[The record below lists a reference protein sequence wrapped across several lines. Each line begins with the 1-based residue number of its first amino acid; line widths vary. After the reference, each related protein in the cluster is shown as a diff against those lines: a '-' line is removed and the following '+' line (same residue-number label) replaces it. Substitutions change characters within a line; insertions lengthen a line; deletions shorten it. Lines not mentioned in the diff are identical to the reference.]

1 MDISNPRRILAVS
14 LTDSEPHLSKFVKGA
29 AQKLSTAPGD
39 SRHRH
44 RPWRHLTGNAPESSS
59 TTLAGTTHDLD
70 LKTAYYTATVPIWLD
85 LISEPSDWSESFLAP
100 EAKEV
105 LDVLGGV
112 VIVFPLPS
120 KAGSDEARA
129 AKDLIQH
136 VGKVVKEGLG
146 GWSWE
151 GVGLCLGFG
160 EIDDVDEW
168 DECAAES
175 GLEFV
180 QVRAKSSDARNEFGE
195 KTGIPRAR
203 EALEANDWAQ
213 IDGDL
218 GSDFGDFETSLGG
231 GDDDT
236 DVPDSSNT
244 KDADLDPESLDFGF
258 DKADF
263 EGLKRAI
270 WNAGQDDQ
278 ESFMNGEQSKST
290 AGAEGAGDDVKL
302 DDDEIQKLEG
312 MMRKLQAVRDMS
324 AGLPEEQRKR
334 MASKAVNEVMK
345 DL

>member
-1 MDISNPRRILAVS
+1 MLIPSPD
-14 LTDSEPHLSKFVKGA
+14 
-29 AQKLSTAPGD
+29 
-39 SRHRH
+39 
-44 RPWRHLTGNAPESSS
+44 LTGTAPESAP
-59 TTLAGTTHDLD
+59 TTLAGTTHDLE

-85 LISEPSDWSESFLAP
+85 LISDPSEWSASFLSP

-105 LDVLGGV
+105 LNVLGGV

-120 KAGSDEARA
+120 KTDSDEALA

-136 VGKVVKEGLG
+136 VGKVVKDGLG

-151 GVGLCLGFG
+151 GVGLCLGVG

-168 DECAAES
+168 DGIAAES

-180 QVRAKSSDARNEFGE
+180 QVRAKVSETRNEFGGMFCPEAPLCVLVLQENLTSMAE
-195 KTGIPRAR
+195 KSGIPRAR

-213 IDGDL
+213 LDGDI
-218 GSDFGDFETSLGG
+218 GSDFGDFETSLDNEEEGG
-231 GDDDT
+231 ANDT
-236 DVPDSSNT
+236 
-244 KDADLDPESLDFGF
+244 ALDPESLDFGF

-270 WNAGQDDQ
+270 FEQGQHDD
-278 ESFMNGEQSKST
+278 EDFMNSGLNRQTTEPQQE
-290 AGAEGAGDDVKL
+290 ADGDGNL
-302 DDDEIQKLEG
+302 DDGEIQKLEG

-334 MASKAVNEVMK
+334 MAAKAVNEVMK

>member
-14 LTDSEPHLSKFVKGA
+14 LTDSEPHLSKFVK
-29 AQKLSTAPGD
+29 D
-39 SRHRH
+39 
-44 RPWRHLTGNAPESSS
+44 LTGNAPESSS

-112 VIVFPLPS
+112 VIVFPLPG
-120 KAGSDEARA
+120 KADSDEARA

-231 GDDDT
+231 DDDT
-236 DVPDSSNT
+236 GVPDSSNT

-270 WNAGQDDQ
+270 WNAGQDGE

-312 MMRKLQAVRDMS
+312 MMRKLQAVRDIS